1 MKSLVAGT
9 FVLLAASPSVAAP
22 METVIYSLDGG
33 KKSSAFPEGGLTA
46 NSSGQLFGTGSVG
59 GLHDAGAIFR
69 LTPPP
74 KGKTAWKAENIFN
87 FGGRTGG
94 GPATTLAIDSA
105 GNFYGAL
112 NDGGANGQGEIFELS
127 PPADGGADW
136 SEQILH
142 SFGGQGDGEHLNDA
156 MILDKAGNVYGTT
169 FDGGAYNF
177 GIAYELSPPAAG
189 KKIWSETILHNFGN
203 PAGDS
208 DEPLAGLVADS
219 QFNLFGAAS
228 HGGSHFEGS
237 VFEVTP

>member
-46 NSSGQLFGTGSVG
+46 NSSGQLFGTGSVS

-105 GNFYGAL
+105 GNLYGIMSDSCSVFRVA
-112 NDGGANGQGEIFELS
+112 
-127 PPADGGADW
+127 
-136 SEQILH
+136 
-142 SFGGQGDGEHLNDA
+142 
-156 MILDKAGNVYGTT
+156 
-169 FDGGAYNF
+169 
-177 GIAYELSPPAAG
+177 PPAAG
-189 KKIWSETILHNFGN
+189 AKASTI
-203 PAGDS
+203 AR
-208 DEPLAGLVADS
+208 
-219 QFNLFGAAS
+219 
-228 HGGSHFEGS
+228 
-237 VFEVTP
+237 